1 MMAALRTGSAC
12 ALFMAV
18 VAACAT
24 RGKDNNDGQPI
35 DAPRPLDAPAI
46 PIDAPRVV
54 DAFVTP
60 MVDAPPPMVD
70 AAPSVTPDAPPGSL
84 FCSANNQCTVAGE
97 CCLTLGGSQGFCA
110 PGTVVFG
117 ECFPIN

>member
-1 MMAALRTGSAC
+1 MAALRTGSAC

-24 RGKDNNDGQPI
+24 GGKDNNDGQPI

-70 AAPSVTPDAPPGSL
+70 AAPVVVDAPPGGGL
-84 FCSANNQCTVAGE
+84 FCTANNQCTVGGE
-97 CCLTLGGSQGFCA
+97 CCVTLGGPQGFCA
-110 PGTVVFG
+110 PGQVILGQCV
-117 ECFPIN
+117 PN